1 MIRFLTPVLILQV
14 CCLYHAYKNGKDYF
28 WYLIILMLPLLGA
41 ILYILTQVINKTDI
55 EKVTEEI
62 VTVIAP
68 SRKVKEAE
76 KRLAFSDTFQNRVA
90 LADAHFENR
99 DYENASIQYEAALK
113 GNFQKDFYVI
123 TQMISA
129 MSQSQNYE
137 EVIRLADQIK
147 DNHEFKNS
155 RSQYIYGLALDKLG
169 RIEEAEQNL
178 KNIDQRY
185 SNYAERLI
193 LAKFYH
199 KNGKKGKAIEILDEV
214 ITESDHMTPQ
224 NRRQYRQVVTNVR
237 KFREELDNQY

>member
-1 MIRFLTPVLILQV
+1 MIRFLTPVFILQI

-28 WYLIILMLPLLGA
+28 WYLMILMLPLVGA
-41 ILYILTQVINKTDI
+41 ILYILTQVVNKSDI
-55 EKVTEEI
+55 EKVTDEI
-62 VTVIAP
+62 VTVIIP

-76 KRLAFSDTFQNRVA
+76 KRLAFSNTFQNRVA

-99 DYENASIQYEAALK
+99 DYENASIHYEAALK
-113 GNFQKDFYVI
+113 GNFQKDFYVM

-147 DNHEFKNS
+147 DDHEFKNS

-185 SNYAERLI
+185 SNYAERLV
-193 LAKFYH
+193 LATFYN
-199 KNGKKGKAIEILDEV
+199 KNGRRTKAIEILNEI
-214 ITESDHMTPQ
+214 ITESEHMTPQ
-224 NRRQYRQVVTNVR
+224 NRKKYRQVVTNAR
-237 KFREELDNQY
+237 KFRKELDNQ

>member
-1 MIRFLTPVLILQV
+1 MFRYYTPVLILQIF
-14 CCLYHAYKNGKDYF
+14 CLYHAYKNRKDYF
-28 WYLIILMLPLLGA
+28 WYLLIFLLPLIGA
-41 ILYILTQVINKTDI
+41 ILYILTQVLNKTDI

-62 VTVIAP
+62 ATVIIP

-90 LADAHFENR
+90 LADAHFENG
-99 DYENASIQYEAALK
+99 DYEKASEHYEAALK
-113 GNFQKDFYVI
+113 GNFKKDFYVI

-155 RSQYIYGLALDKLG
+155 KSQYIYGLALDKLG

-178 KNIDQRY
+178 KTIDQRY
-185 SNYAERLI
+185 SNYAERLV
-193 LAKFYH
+193 LAEFYA
-199 KNGKKGKAIEILDEV
+199 KNDNKAKAIEILDD
-214 ITESDHMTPQ
+214 IISESQHMTPQ
-224 NRRQYRQVVTNVR
+224 NRKTYRQVVTNVR
-237 KFREELDNQY
+237 KFREELDN